1 MWSYGF
7 AMRTGRALAALIA
20 LTVSTWFAVAAEA
33 SATQYGYLSGFNS
46 GEISAGK
53 LLPDGGF
60 DPVTGSPF
68 APGAARLQGIAVS
81 PDGKLVFAADED
93 DDEVEALAVGSNGA
107 LSDAPGSPRPVGDQP
122 VGVAPTP
129 NGKFVY
135 VSGGDAIA
143 GFKVGAGGAI
153 SPTFQAS
160 IDNPEG
166 PQGIAISA
174 DGKRLFTANGNSNV
188 SSYRIAKD
196 GTLTEVSGSP
206 FGSLF
211 IPYALVVSRDGKHLY
226 VADREQPTSAVHGF
240 TVGSNGSL
248 TELDDSPWSTGGGN
262 AFSLALSPDG
272 DYVYAGNY
280 ESDSLAAF
288 HVMPDATLT
297 PLAGSPYPA
306 TDSPS
311 AITFDAAGEHL
322 FLNGGSGPLQTWSIG
337 SGGVPDS
344 PLLNLF
350 GEAGDFQSIA
360 LTPAQPPKAKLKAK
374 RNGLKVKFDASK
386 STDDGPIAQYDWK
399 FGDGGKTTTQKP
411 RATWRY
417 EKKGRYEV
425 SVRAT
430 DRDRCS
436 TKYRSGGQTPY
447 CNGGKQ
453 AVATKT
459 VKVR

>member
-1 MWSYGF
+1 MWSDDLR
-7 AMRTGRALAALIA
+7 MSKGRALSLLIGLALGAWLAFAAG
-20 LTVSTWFAVAAEA
+20 A
-33 SATQYGYLSGFNS
+33 SAKQFGYLSGYDS
-46 GEISAGK
+46 GEVSGGK
-53 LLPDGGF
+53 LLPEGGF
-60 DPVTGSPF
+60 VPVPGSPF
-68 APGAARLQGIAVS
+68 APGSTRLQGIAVS
-81 PDGKLVFAADED
+81 PDGNLVFVADESG
-93 DDEVEALAVGSNGA
+93 DELEALAVGANGS
-107 LSDAPGSPRPVGDQP
+107 LSDAPGSPRPVGDNP

-135 VSGGDAIA
+135 VSGGDSIS
-143 GFKVGAGGAI
+143 GFKVSADGKV
-153 SPTFQAS
+153 SPTFQAT

-166 PQGIAISA
+166 PQGIAISS

-196 GTLTEVSGSP
+196 GKLTEVSGSP

-211 IPYALVVSRDGKHLY
+211 IPYALVVSQDGKHLY
-226 VADREQPTSAVHGF
+226 VADREQPTSGVHAF
-240 TVGSNGSL
+240 AIASDGSL

-288 HVMPDATLT
+288 RIMSGGPLT

-306 TDSPS
+306 TESPS
-311 AITFDAAGEHL
+311 AITFDGAGERL
-322 FLNGGSGPLQTWSIG
+322 FLNGGSGPLQTWSIS

-374 RNGLKVKFDASK
+374 RNGLKVKLDASK

-399 FGDGGKTTTQKP
+399 FGDGGKTTTQTP
-411 RATWRY
+411 RVRWRY
-417 EKKGRYEV
+417 EEKGKYKV
-425 SVRAT
+425 TVTVT

-436 TKYRSGGQTPY
+436 TRYVSGGQTPF
-447 CNGGKQ
+447 CNGSKR
-453 AVATKT
+453 ARATKS
-459 VKVR
+459 VKVK